1 MFQMQTR
8 KTGVGIFFFSP
19 SFLTPKVR
27 RSFDECEDS
36 VEVIARELFH
46 LLLGGRKV
54 SGT

>member
-8 KTGVGIFFFSP
+8 KTGVGIFPPP